1 MRAELEALAFD
12 PAAAARLAEA
22 ERAAEARWDEL
33 REEASRLRVA
43 AAAASAEVAG
53 LREQIAAAEQLA
65 REIAAAEVSLREHAV
80 AHSVLV
86 EYRDAQTKRAWPALE
101 QTAGALLA
109 QATDGRYADVRFS
122 GEDFRLV
129 IVDRGEE
136 HPFDRFSG
144 GEQDLANLCVRLA
157 IADWIARE
165 RDVELGFVVLDEV
178 FGSQDDDR
186 RRGLITQLR
195 RLSERF
201 HQMLVITHVPEIADQ
216 CDIGDRA
223 RAARAGLEPHRGL
236 TCLRACRHEHRHQLA
251 RRVSSAGAS
260 RSSFSRPTHPTS
272 SSSPAPRMR
281 SEPSTPRSAAAT
293 STTRRPSKRRSPAA
307 RSCCS

>member
-12 PAAAARLAEA
+12 PAAADRLAEV

-33 REEASRLRVA
+33 REEASQLRVA
-43 AAAASAEVAG
+43 AAAASAEVAA
-53 LREQIAAAEQLA
+53 LREQLTAAERLA
-65 REIAAAEVSLREHAV
+65 GEIAAAEVELREHAV
-80 AHSVLV
+80 AHTVLV

-122 GEDFRLV
+122 GDDFRLV

-136 HPFDRFSG
+136 HAFDRFSG

-201 HQMLVITHVPEIADQ
+201 HQVLVITHVPEIADQ
-216 CDIGDRA
+216 CDTVIALEQPEPGSSRI
-223 RAARAGLEPHRGL
+223 AA
-236 TCLRACRHEHRHQLA
+236 
-251 RRVSSAGAS
+251 
-260 RSSFSRPTHPTS
+260 
-272 SSSPAPRMR
+272 
-281 SEPSTPRSAAAT
+281 
-293 STTRRPSKRRSPAA
+293 
-307 RSCCS
+307 

>member
-1 MRAELEALAFD
+1 MAAHLRELGVAAYDRHAHLAATEEAGRLVALQEELVRARAVVAAIDAGEEDAALARLEERRAELEAV
-12 PAAAARLAEA
+12 
-22 ERAAEARWDEL
+22 RAEL
-33 REEASRLRVA
+33 RGARVRPGRGGSRSPRPSGPPRPAGTSCARRRRGCASA
-43 AAAASAEVAG
+43 AAAASAEVAA
-53 LREQIAAAEQLA
+53 LREQLTAAERLA
-65 REIAAAEVSLREHAV
+65 GEIAAAEVALREHAV
-80 AHSVLV
+80 AHAVLV

-216 CDIGDRA
+216 CDTVIALEQPEPGSSRI
-223 RAARAGLEPHRGL
+223 AA
-236 TCLRACRHEHRHQLA
+236 
-251 RRVSSAGAS
+251 
-260 RSSFSRPTHPTS
+260 
-272 SSSPAPRMR
+272 
-281 SEPSTPRSAAAT
+281 
-293 STTRRPSKRRSPAA
+293 
-307 RSCCS
+307 